1 MPLKSKKK
9 RGRPP
14 LPQGEGKRH
23 PLNIRTTKEMRDRLE
38 AAATASGRSLAQE
51 VEFRLE
57 ASLSNE
63 KKDELTHQVLMDN
76 IYEQFGGSD
85 IYSLMGLL
93 ARAIHYVEQ
102 ETGKSWLNDN
112 EANEQI
118 QVAWKAILRRCG
130 PERDQPTEPVIDLS
144 KLGEGIAGVLV
155 AGPEGSR
162 TRALLKKRGDPNAN
176 SKTLER

>member
-76 IYEQFGGSD
+76 IYEQFGGRD
-85 IYSLMGLL
+85 IYSLMELL
-93 ARAIHYVEQ
+93 ARAIRLVEY
-102 ETGKSWLNDN
+102 ETKKSWLNDT
-112 EANEQI
+112 ETDDQV

-130 PERDQPTEPVIDLS
+130 PEPDQPIKPARGPS
-144 KLGEGIAGVLV
+144 QLGEEIAGVLV
-155 AGPEGSR
+155 VGSPEGSR
-162 TRALLKKRGDPNAN
+162 TRALLKKRCDPNA
-176 SKTLER
+176 KTLER